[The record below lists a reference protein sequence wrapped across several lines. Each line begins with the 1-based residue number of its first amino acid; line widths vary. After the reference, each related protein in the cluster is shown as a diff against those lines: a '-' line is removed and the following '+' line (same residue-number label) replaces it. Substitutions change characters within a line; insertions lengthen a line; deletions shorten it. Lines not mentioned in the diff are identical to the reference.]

1 MRRFR
6 NRLIGAPHKA
16 TVMTDHKPLCSI
28 FSGKCQGSIR
38 TERIK
43 LRHQDIQFEVV
54 YLEDKQNQS
63 DYLCRKAKNLMLLPC
78 NQQDEVD
85 DVNHLLYLLDTTSII
100 DHLGSEE
107 IATETQ
113 KDGKLQKITEL
124 INNGKQWIPKTA
136 DPCKHLK

>member
-54 YLEDKQNQS
+54 YLKDKQNQS

-113 KDGKLQKITEL
+113 KENYRK
-124 INNGKQWIPKTA
+124 
-136 DPCKHLK
+136 